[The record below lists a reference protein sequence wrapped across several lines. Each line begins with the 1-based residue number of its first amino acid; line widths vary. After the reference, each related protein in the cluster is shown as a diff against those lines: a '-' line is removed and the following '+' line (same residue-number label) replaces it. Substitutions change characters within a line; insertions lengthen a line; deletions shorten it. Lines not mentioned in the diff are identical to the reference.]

1 MNKTLLTLCLA
12 VLSQVAS
19 GQLDF
24 SKVNTIEHPL
34 LTKMDSAITAGQY
47 GSITS
52 VVFAKDGNVI
62 FEKYYNDKNID
73 SKHNTRSVTKTMGSI
88 LTGIAIKEGKIGSE
102 KDKIFDYLKD
112 ELPVAHPNPRKMEI
126 TLEDLLTMSSCLEC
140 NDFNSFSRG
149 HEERMYIIE
158 DWTKFFLD
166 LPVRSYPFEPKPEDQ
181 PYGRAFSYCS
191 AGAAL
196 TAEIL
201 QRAVGQKL
209 DAFAA
214 EHLFDPLGIEDY
226 TLHYSPEGTLNTA
239 GGSEYRSRDL
249 LKLIQMCLNDGQ
261 WNGKEILSKDWIQK
275 ASTPKAKVQDGFEYG
290 CFFWLHAFGGEK
302 KYPAFYMS
310 GNGGQKILAMPELK
324 LTAVITTTNYGMRQA
339 HPYTNDLM
347 DMYIVPAME

>member
-52 VVFAKDGNVI
+52 VVFAKEGNVI

-112 ELPVAHPNPRKMEI
+112 KLPVAHPDPRKMEI

-209 DAFAA
+209 DAFAV
-214 EHLFDPLGIEDY
+214 EHLFEPLCIEDY

-239 GGSEYRSRDL
+239 GGSEYLRRD
-249 LKLIQMCLNDGQ
+249 
-261 WNGKEILSKDWIQK
+261 
-275 ASTPKAKVQDGFEYG
+275 
-290 CFFWLHAFGGEK
+290 
-302 KYPAFYMS
+302 
-310 GNGGQKILAMPELK
+310 
-324 LTAVITTTNYGMRQA
+324 
-339 HPYTNDLM
+339 
-347 DMYIVPAME
+347 